1 MAGIKGSGL
10 AVDHIV
16 LARREH
22 LFDGALAD
30 EDMNPVIAAEND
42 GHPPPLEV
50 ERHLVDLL
58 EPGLH
63 FEAGRELDMLQDG
76 DVEQVL
82 KARLVETIQ
91 IGVFEDALRVVTSDI
106 KAALE
111 DNAILRER
119 AGLVRAQHVHRPEV
133 LD

>member
-1 MAGIKGSGL
+1 
-10 AVDHIV
+10 
-16 LARREH
+16 
-22 LFDGALAD
+22 
-30 EDMNPVIAAEND
+30 MNPVIAAEND
-42 GHPPPLEV
+42 GHSSPLEV

-63 FEAGRELDMLQDG
+63 LEAGPELDVLQYG

-82 KARLVETIQ
+82 EARLVETIQ
-91 IGVFEDALRVVTSDI
+91 IGVFEDAVRVVTPDI

-119 AGLVRAQHVHRPEV
+119 TGLVRAQYVHGPEV